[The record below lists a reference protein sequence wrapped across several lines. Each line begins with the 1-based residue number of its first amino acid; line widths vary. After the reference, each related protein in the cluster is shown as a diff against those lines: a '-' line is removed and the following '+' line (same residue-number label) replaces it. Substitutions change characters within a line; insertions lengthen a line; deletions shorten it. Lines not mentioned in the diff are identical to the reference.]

1 MLIWLG
7 RFDSLMQYV
16 LGSRYLG
23 DHGGAGTVSI
33 QRLGARSIPPVE
45 AMAECLFPFRP
56 VLTCWQAASAAR
68 AKVCSTWSGSR
79 PGPISKKQLQGRVR
93 FSDML
98 RSSHIIPL
106 CGSGLATKK
115 KLMTTLPRCEQ
126 FGSGFASSGNDRLV
140 SCERVSRLSD
150 LESAVQAENQSK
162 RIRPRTKT
170 AHDFANIRIRIPRTP
185 VFL

>member
-1 MLIWLG
+1 VLVSFQASVDVLAG
-7 RFDSLMQYV
+7 RVRRASQGMQHMV
-16 LGSRYLG
+16 RIAAGSNLKE
-23 DHGGAGTVSI
+23 T
-33 QRLGARSIPPVE
+33 
-45 AMAECLFPFRP
+45 
-56 VLTCWQAASAAR
+56 AAR
-68 AKVCSTWSGSR
+68 ASLAFGHAAVI
-79 PGPISKKQLQGRVR
+79 P
-93 FSDML
+93 
-98 RSSHIIPL
+98 HIPL